1 MNDIA
6 PKAAARPEISLLVPS
21 HGRPE
26 DLATLV
32 SALENQTLEPHRFE
46 LIVVDDGGD
55 PPVSIDERSLPFRTS
70 VLRQPNGGPAAARN
84 AGLALCR
91 GELVLI
97 LNDDAIPA
105 PDLVESHLRAHAEVG
120 DRAAVMGTFH
130 FDEASLESPFVRLLE
145 SSGLLFDFAGLRHGE
160 RHGWTYFWTCNISLP
175 TAALL
180 EVGGFDEENFHKA
193 ICEDVELGIRLQKRG
208 YGVVYR
214 EDCVAHHHHELT
226 PASYMR
232 RAFDLGVHQ
241 LKIEQLHGLRGLA
254 WSEDPTQRAMEKEAL
269 VSTLEAERSWA
280 EKVLAEL
287 EAFDTEYRGRP
298 VPEELVQKLQ
308 ADTQR
313 ASNILRLAGLHL
325 AEQGVNPIELLEDGP
340 PAGVGIAAVIVSCD
354 ALENTRRCVETL
366 QAKEDP
372 RHPQTI
378 VVVDNGSSD
387 GSAEWLAE
395 QDSVH
400 LIRNEINHGAP
411 RARNQAIRWLMEQGE
426 RPEWFLFLDNDVFV
440 TEGWAHRALYHGEVD
455 PAVGSVALCA
465 SRASKK
471 QVVPYDGPDDQASLD
486 AFAGLH
492 AGDVGRRGADT
503 TLFTSFAVLV
513 RSEVIDRIGGFD
525 EAFSPWGFEDDDISL
540 RIRLAGW
547 RNRVA
552 MDTYVHH
559 AHYGTREKSEWH
571 DRWMAANWNAFVD
584 KWCPSASGAALFD
597 YASIHVPQLGEAT
610 ERQLVFPVPAADAA
624 PPAWE
629 GSEQSRRAFVDE
641 PDGTAAAPRAGMAP
655 TTNGAVE
662 AVTRTTDRAPAA
674 AATTNQ
680 STPVLVLGTSPGAA
694 RRLAD
699 ALGGAPDDVVGGV
712 QLLNDYVLA
721 GTSVMA
727 GDGLWIGD
735 PAGEHPAQLSGLPE
749 SFTLDTVAG
758 AAALADPRLLSTM
771 PRWREML
778 PKSRVL
784 FVVSDPGGLH
794 GELEALITSCAGASG
809 PHLDAPTALGLW
821 RRAGLRALELA
832 DEDTAP
838 WLFVDEARLGE
849 PGVRAAIQA
858 FTARTVQPG
867 APGPGAASSAPL
879 DPSVEALHA
888 ALMARAN
895 GTCRIPAPEAP
906 EVSALLT
913 ADAATLEDAL
923 RTARAL
929 SRQTVGDGIEI
940 VVAARDDVAVEAVA
954 GAADRLRVVDAR
966 SSKTL
971 GGALNAAA
979 RSARGSLAL
988 LMRDGVIPATD
999 LVEQH
1004 LADLSEAGPS
1014 RGSVGA
1020 LQAPAA
1026 QRLRNIEVAAAGRP
1040 TLAGICELPAGRLH
1054 EWNRF
1059 DGRNVMM
1066 PIEDL
1071 RVAGLF
1077 DEEIDDPIAL
1087 DFDLAFRLQDRC
1099 GTRFLHAPH
1108 AVAERSCGLD
1118 LAAWRG
1124 QCRGLARG
1132 VAETIARHH
1141 GAALQREI
1149 RDRLQGTT
1157 DTYTELV
1164 ISTLEGRGRLE
1175 AAASELGQVDLGAL
1189 ERSGTEGAETAIVL
1203 RDMLTEQLAELEA
1216 LYLID
1221 AELAV
1226 MNEAGVR
1233 TYASLTGSAAAT
1245 DAPPA
1250 VAPAATS
1257 SADGRLDAASDALLT
1272 GAALGLTAEDC
1283 PA

>member
-26 DLATLV
+26 DLANLV
-32 SALENQTLEPHRFE
+32 SALEGQTLEPHRFE

-55 PPVSIDERSLPFRTS
+55 PPVSIDEGALPFRAI

-84 AGLALCR
+84 TGLALCR
-91 GELVLI
+91 AELVLI

-120 DRAAVMGTFH
+120 DRTAVMGTFH

-145 SSGLLFDFAGLRHGE
+145 NSPLLFNFPALRHGE
-160 RHGWTYFWTCNISLP
+160 RHDWTFFWTCNISLP

-193 ICEDVELGIRLQKRG
+193 IGEDVELGIRLQKRG

-226 PASYMR
+226 PSSYMR
-232 RAFDLGVHQ
+232 RAVDLGVHQ
-241 LKIEQLHGLRGLA
+241 LKIEGIHGIQGLA
-254 WSEDPTQRAMEKEAL
+254 WSEDPAQRAREKETL
-269 VSTLEAERSWA
+269 VGTLETEREWA
-280 EKVLAEL
+280 ENVLAEL

-298 VPEELVQKLQ
+298 VPGELLEKLR

-313 ASNILRLAGLHL
+313 AMCIFRLAGLHL
-325 AEQGVNPIELLEDGP
+325 GEQGVNPIELLEKGP

-354 ALENTRRCVETL
+354 ALENTRRCIETL

-378 VVVDNGSSD
+378 VVVDNGSCD
-387 GSAEWLAE
+387 GSAEWLE
-395 QDSVH
+395 NKDGVH

-455 PAVGSVALCA
+455 PSVGSVALCA

-471 QVVPYDGPDDQASLD
+471 QVVPYDGSDDQASLD
-486 AFAGLH
+486 AFAHRH
-492 AGDVGRRGADT
+492 AGDIGRRGVDT

-610 ERQLVFPVPAADAA
+610 ESQLVFPVPAANAA
-624 PPAWE
+624 PPIWE
-629 GSEQSRRAFVDE
+629 GSEQSRRAFVEE
-641 PDGTAAAPRAGMAP
+641 PDGTAMASCSAAAPA
-655 TTNGAVE
+655 TTDAVE
-662 AVTRTTDRAPAA
+662 AADRTADRAPVAA
-674 AATTNQ
+674 SEEHQ
-680 STPVLVLGTSPGAA
+680 GTPLLVLGTSPGAA
-694 RRLAD
+694 QRLAD
-699 ALGGAPDDVVGGV
+699 SLGGAPDDVVGGV

-727 GDGLWIGD
+727 GDGLWVGD
-735 PAGEHPAQLSGLPE
+735 PSGGHPAQLSGLPA

-758 AAALADPRLLSTM
+758 ADALADPRLLSTM

-778 PKSRVL
+778 PESRVL
-784 FVVSDPGGLH
+784 FVVSDPAGLH
-794 GELEALITSCAGASG
+794 GELEALITSCTGAAG

-838 WLFVDEARLGE
+838 WLFVEEARLGE

-867 APGPGAASSAPL
+867 APAPGAVPSAPL
-879 DPSVEALHA
+879 DPAVEALHA

-895 GTCRIPAPEAP
+895 GTFPIPAPEAP

-913 ADAATLEDAL
+913 ADAATLEGVL

-940 VVAARDDVAVEAVA
+940 IIAARDDVSVECAA

-966 SSKTL
+966 SARTL
-971 GGALNAAA
+971 GGALDAAA
-979 RSARGSLAL
+979 RAARGNRAL
-988 LMRDGVIPATD
+988 LMRDGAIPAAD

-1004 LADLSEAGPS
+1004 LAELAEAGPA
-1014 RGSVGA
+1014 RGSVGT
-1020 LQAPAA
+1020 LEAPAA
-1026 QRLRNIEVAAAGRP
+1026 HRLRNIEVAAAGRP
-1040 TLAGICELPAGRLH
+1040 TLAGTCELPTGRLH

-1059 DGRNVMM
+1059 DGRNVMLAL
-1066 PIEDL
+1066 EEL
-1071 RVAGLF
+1071 RAVGLF
-1077 DEEIDDPIAL
+1077 GEEIDDPIAL
-1087 DFDLAFRLQDRC
+1087 DLDLAFRLQDRC
-1099 GTRFLHAPH
+1099 GTRLLRTPH
-1108 AVAERSCGLD
+1108 AVAERGAALD
-1118 LAAWRG
+1118 LQAWRD

-1132 VAETIARHH
+1132 VAETVARHPR
-1141 GAALQREI
+1141 AALQREI
-1149 RDRLQGTT
+1149 RDRVQGTT

-1175 AAASELGQVDLGAL
+1175 AAAFELGQVDLGAL
-1189 ERSGTEGAETAIVL
+1189 ERSGAEGAETAIAL
-1203 RDMLTEQLAELEA
+1203 RDMLGEQLGELEA

-1233 TYASLTGSAAAT
+1233 TYASLAGAAAPA
-1245 DAPPA
+1245 DAA
-1250 VAPAATS
+1250 TSSAPAATS
-1257 SADGRLDAASDALLT
+1257 SANGRLDAASDALLT
-1272 GAALGLTAEDC
+1272 GAAPGAATEGRVA
-1283 PA
+1283 

>member
-1 MNDIA
+1 MNDTA
-6 PKAAARPEISLLVPS
+6 SKTAALPEISLLVPS

-26 DLATLV
+26 DLANLV
-32 SALENQTLEPHRFE
+32 SALKGQTVEPHRFE

-55 PPVSIDERSLPFRTS
+55 PPVSIDEGSLPFRTI

-91 GELVLI
+91 AELVLI

-105 PDLVESHLRAHAEVG
+105 PDLVESHLRAHDEVG
-120 DRAAVMGTFH
+120 DRTAVMGTFR

-145 SSGLLFDFAGLRHGE
+145 GSSLLFDFPALRHGE
-160 RHGWTYFWTCNISLP
+160 QHDWTFFWTCNISLP

-180 EVGGFDEENFHKA
+180 EVGGFDEENFDKA
-193 ICEDVELGIRLQKRG
+193 ICEDVELGLRLQKLG
-208 YGVVYR
+208 YAVVYR

-232 RAFDLGVHQ
+232 RAVDLGVHQ
-241 LKIEQLHGLRGLA
+241 LKIEELHGIRGLA
-254 WSEDPTQRAMEKEAL
+254 WSEDPARRAKEKETL
-269 VSTLEAERSWA
+269 VNTLEAERAWA
-280 EKVLAEL
+280 ENVLAEL
-287 EAFDTEYRGRP
+287 EAFDAEYRGRP
-298 VPEELVQKLQ
+298 IPDELSRKLV

-313 ASNILRLAGLHL
+313 AMGVFRLAGLHL
-325 AEQGVNPIELLEDGP
+325 AEQGVNPLEILANGP
-340 PAGVGIAAVIVSCD
+340 PAGVGVAVVIVSCD

-366 QAKEDP
+366 KAKEDR

-387 GSAEWLAE
+387 GSAEWLACQE
-395 QDSVH
+395 GVH

-411 RARNQAIRWLMEQGE
+411 RARNQAIRWLMEQSD
-426 RPEWFLFLDNDVFV
+426 RPKWFLFLDNDVFV
-440 TEGWAHRALYHGEVD
+440 TEGWARRALYHGEVD

-465 SRASKK
+465 ARASKK

-486 AFAGLH
+486 AFAGRH
-492 AGDVGRRGADT
+492 ADDTGRRGVDT

-513 RSEVIDRIGGFD
+513 RSVVIDRIGGFD

-597 YASIHVPQLGEAT
+597 YASIQVPQPGQVT
-610 ERQLVFPVPAADAA
+610 ELQLVFPVPSADAA
-624 PPAWE
+624 APVWE
-629 GSEQSRRAFVDE
+629 GSEQSRRAFIDE
-641 PDGTAAAPRAGMAP
+641 PGEPVAASASGGAP
-655 TTNGAVE
+655 TSTEV
-662 AVTRTTDRAPAA
+662 VTKAIDRAPATA
-674 AATTNQ
+674 PEACQ

-694 RRLAD
+694 QRLAD

-727 GDGLWIGD
+727 GDGLWLGD
-735 PAGEHPAQLSGLPE
+735 LAGDHPAQLSGLPA

-758 AAALADPRLLSTM
+758 AAALADPRLLSTI

-784 FVVSDPGGLH
+784 FVVSDPAGLH
-794 GELEALITSCAGASG
+794 EELEALITACTRASG

-849 PGVRAAIQA
+849 PGIRAAIQA
-858 FTARTVQPG
+858 FTARPVQPVSP
-867 APGPGAASSAPL
+867 APGAVSSAPF
-879 DPSVEALHA
+879 DPSVEAIHA

-895 GTCRIPAPEAP
+895 GTFPSPAPASP
-906 EVSALLT
+906 EVSALIT

-940 VVAARDDVAVEAVA
+940 VVAARDDVSVEAAA
-954 GAADRLRVVDAR
+954 GAADRVRVVDAR
-966 SSKTL
+966 SSRTL

-979 RSARGSLAL
+979 RSARGTRAL
-988 LMRDGVIPATD
+988 LMRGGVIPATD

-1004 LADLSEAGPS
+1004 LAGLAEAGPS

-1020 LQAPAA
+1020 LQAVAA
-1026 QRLRNIEVAAAGRP
+1026 HRLRNIEVVTAGRS
-1040 TLAGICELPAGRLH
+1040 TLAGACELPTGRLH

-1059 DGRNVMM
+1059 DGRNVMV
-1066 PIEDL
+1066 PLDDL
-1071 RVAGLF
+1071 RTAGLF

-1087 DFDLAFRLQDRC
+1087 DLDLAFRLQDRC

-1108 AVAERSCGLD
+1108 AVAERSGGLD
-1118 LAAWRG
+1118 LAVWRSH
-1124 QCRGLARG
+1124 CRGLARG
-1132 VAETIARHH
+1132 VARTIARHQ

-1149 RDRLQGTT
+1149 RDRVQGTT
-1157 DTYTELV
+1157 DTHTELV

-1175 AAASELGQVDLGAL
+1175 AAASELSQVDLGAL
-1189 ERSGTEGAETAIVL
+1189 ERSGREGAATATVL
-1203 RDMLTEQLAELEA
+1203 RDMLAEQVAELEA

-1233 TYASLTGSAAAT
+1233 TYAALAGSAASS
-1245 DAPPA
+1245 DAPPTT
-1250 VAPAATS
+1250 APAATS
-1257 SADGRLDAASDALLT
+1257 NAAGRLDAASDALLT
-1272 GAALGLTAEDC
+1272 GAAPGVAAEDRV
-1283 PA
+1283 A